1 MSEAELVVRAKQG
14 DAASAAQILGAHL
27 PYWMGA
33 ARKIIS
39 TDTRSARVGEV
50 ISDPADLV
58 QQAAVSLLEAWG
70 DGRGPDRNV
79 RSYVSAIMRNSYANS
94 LRSPRAREQ
103 LLDEDQVDSRFLVED
118 DLRLIDIAAETD
130 AVRRAF
136 SKLNQ
141 DYQKVLQRVVVEGRK
156 PAQLVEELE
165 RPAPA
170 ISNLLARAKA
180 ALSRQL
186 LVEYLTSGGE
196 ECEQNANALPA
207 RVHEQVGAH
216 SRTDRGLA
224 HVFDCERCQ
233 RNWKRFAAISG
244 TLGVT
249 PLLLVTGLMDGGEPA
264 YAAADGSQ
272 PEHANA
278 ARPMGATEGSES
290 PNLRAGSSR
299 RMRATP
305 NSGRV
310 AATLASRSVFAV
322 GAVLLGAAVVAGLGY
337 VGRVASHQ
345 GERVVYEGSLADENS
360 SDASFEVHL
369 GLNDRGALRTI
380 RADFEAKDIE
390 DWQLE
395 EITLSLD
402 RGTELREASN
412 GLVCEESASEVVCRP
427 SATTVLGEG
436 FVFTVND
443 RRPGGT
449 FTLDLRARTSTERS
463 SGKAEARW

>member
-39 TDTRSARVGEV
+39 TDTRSSRVGEV

-70 DGRGPDRNV
+70 EGRGPDRNV
-79 RSYVSAIMRNSYANS
+79 RSYVAAIMRNSYANS

-103 LLDEDQVDSRFLVED
+103 LLDEDQGDSRLLVED
-118 DLRLIDIAAETD
+118 DLRLIDIAAEAD

-136 SKLNQ
+136 GKLNQ

-156 PAQLVEELE
+156 PAHLVEELG

-196 ECEQNANALPA
+196 ECAQNANALPA

-216 SRTDRGLA
+216 AKTDRGLA
-224 HVFDCERCQ
+224 HVLDCERCQ
-233 RNWKRFAAISG
+233 RNWKRFAAVSG

-249 PLLLVTGLMDGGEPA
+249 SLLLVTGLMDGGAPA
-264 YAAADGSQ
+264 YAAVGGSRPDQ
-272 PEHANA
+272 ANT
-278 ARPMGATEGSES
+278 ARPMGDAEGDES
-290 PNLRAGSSR
+290 PNLSAGSSG
-299 RMRATP
+299 RMRALP
-305 NSGRV
+305 GSGGV

-322 GAVLLGAAVVAGLGY
+322 GTVLLGAAVVAGLGY
-337 VGRVASHQ
+337 VGLVASHQ
-345 GERVVYEGSLADENS
+345 GQRVVYEGSLADENS

-369 GLNDRGALRTI
+369 GLDDRGALRTI

-395 EITLSLD
+395 EITLTLD
-402 RGTELREASN
+402 RGTEFREASN
-412 GLVCEESASEVVCRP
+412 GLVCVEAVSEVVCQP
-427 SATTVLGEG
+427 SATTVLGDG
-436 FVFTVND
+436 LVFTVNN

-449 FTLDLRARTSTERS
+449 FTLDLRAHTPTERS
-463 SGKAEARW
+463 SGRAEAHW